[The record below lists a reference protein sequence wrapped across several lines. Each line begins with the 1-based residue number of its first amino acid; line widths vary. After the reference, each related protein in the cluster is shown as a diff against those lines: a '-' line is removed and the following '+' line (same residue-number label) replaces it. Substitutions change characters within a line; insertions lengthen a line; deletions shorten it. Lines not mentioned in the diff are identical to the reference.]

1 MKLNIRIKKEI
12 QNSIE
17 RDTYLNH
24 FSEIDCSLGSS
35 PYGHSSKVDAAL
47 QSVDYKMLTS
57 FLGTPSSKYKLETEI
72 NKLESGKGLLNI
84 NEPKII
90 ELRQFWKTIEKEGL

>member
-1 MKLNIRIKKEI
+1 
-12 QNSIE
+12 
-17 RDTYLNH
+17 
-24 FSEIDCSLGSS
+24 
-35 PYGHSSKVDAAL
+35 
-47 QSVDYKMLTS
+47 MLTS

-90 ELRQFWKTIEKEGL
+90 ELRQFWKTIEKERL